1 MGWGMAVSR
10 RSRRD
15 FGITALGGAAAIFA
29 LVSVS
34 AHAEPVEEFFS
45 GRQIKFVVGSAGGG
59 GYESYSRLPGRSR
72 PAEAHHQSGERRE
85 DRRAPRPHLRE
96 PQGCARSG
104 RGALAAKLKRDDFS
118 SNRHP
123 AL

>member
-45 GRQIKFVVGSAGGG
+45 GRQIKFVIGSAGGG
-59 GYESYSRLPGRSR
+59 GYESYSPLITPHFS
-72 PAEAHHQSGERRE
+72 PHP
-85 DRRAPRPHLRE
+85 PRPPLLLISEMPRAARLGAANLPAKIPPPPPPELPMLR
-96 PQGCARSG
+96 PPPGI
-104 RGALAAKLKRDDFS
+104 
-118 SNRHP
+118 HP
-123 AL
+123 PP